1 MKYNNKSVAYIDDVP
16 LDDTVELIDDDIELD
31 PVNISKDDSIAIMGT
46 YNEGKNILNAA
57 KDIIAVI
64 GGVENTNKLNEKSIR
79 EIGTKVKSSKELAIY
94 TQEYDKAL
102 KNYEIGKMMM
112 NNAKEQMIDKLQ
124 QFIYYVIERR
134 FNTFKKYSKDLFQ
147 EGVIGILKGIDS
159 YNPQKGKP
167 TTYFYIYIL
176 HEMTEFINEN
186 INKTTSHYAANIVK
200 VKKAIGK
207 FEHAGREWNVK
218 DIAQETGISAE
229 TIIQSIKIMEC
240 SDELHYDSYDSPE
253 YLDNKMSQN
262 YLSPEEEYLKNEATE
277 TILKAIDNLP
287 EDERNVIK
295 LKYGFD
301 GGNGMSYKNIAN
313 ALGIQID
320 KAKKL
325 NSSALRH
332 LRNSKALGQ
341 NFKNLI
347 KEDRAINSKKLGVV
361 PITIGE
367 SIMEDIDQ
375 IPIDEL

>member
-31 PVNISKDDSIAIMGT
+31 PVNISKDDSIAIMET

-167 TTYFYIYIL
+167 TTYFYIYIQ
-176 HEMTEFINEN
+176 
-186 INKTTSHYAANIVK
+186 
-200 VKKAIGK
+200 IG
-207 FEHAGREWNVK
+207 
-218 DIAQETGISAE
+218 
-229 TIIQSIKIMEC
+229 
-240 SDELHYDSYDSPE
+240 
-253 YLDNKMSQN
+253 
-262 YLSPEEEYLKNEATE
+262 
-277 TILKAIDNLP
+277 
-287 EDERNVIK
+287 
-295 LKYGFD
+295 
-301 GGNGMSYKNIAN
+301 
-313 ALGIQID
+313 
-320 KAKKL
+320 
-325 NSSALRH
+325 
-332 LRNSKALGQ
+332 
-341 NFKNLI
+341 
-347 KEDRAINSKKLGVV
+347 RAHV
-361 PITIGE
+361 
-367 SIMEDIDQ
+367 
-375 IPIDEL
+375 

>member
-1 MKYNNKSVAYIDDVP
+1 MKYNNKSVAYIDDVQA
-16 LDDTVELIDDDIELD
+16 DATEELIDEEVEIELD
-31 PVNISKDDSIAIMGT
+31 PVDISKDDSIAIMET
-46 YNEGKNILNAA
+46 YNAGKKIQNAA

-64 GGVENTNKLNEKSIR
+64 GGIENTNKLNDKLIR
-79 EIGTKVKSSKELAIY
+79 EIGNKVKNDKELMIY
-94 TQEYDKAL
+94 LKEYNDAFR
-102 KNYEIGKMMM
+102 NYETGKEMM
-112 NNAKEQMIDKLQ
+112 NNAKEQMIDKLK

-207 FEHAGREWNVK
+207 FEHSGRDWTVK

-240 SDELHYDSYDSPE
+240 SDELHYDSVE
-253 YLDNKMSQN
+253 YLETKMSQN
-262 YLSPEEEYLKNEATE
+262 YLSPEEEYLKNETTD

-287 EDERNVIK
+287 EDEKNVIK

-313 ALGIQID
+313 SLGIQID

-332 LRNSKALGQ
+332 LRASKTLGQ

-361 PITIGE
+361 PIMVGE

-375 IPIDEL
+375 IPIDEI

>member
-31 PVNISKDDSIAIMGT
+31 PVNISKDDSIAIMET

-207 FEHAGREWNVK
+207 FE
-218 DIAQETGISAE
+218 Q
-229 TIIQSIKIMEC
+229 
-240 SDELHYDSYDSPE
+240 
-253 YLDNKMSQN
+253 
-262 YLSPEEEYLKNEATE
+262 
-277 TILKAIDNLP
+277 
-287 EDERNVIK
+287 
-295 LKYGFD
+295 
-301 GGNGMSYKNIAN
+301 
-313 ALGIQID
+313 
-320 KAKKL
+320 
-325 NSSALRH
+325 
-332 LRNSKALGQ
+332 
-341 NFKNLI
+341 
-347 KEDRAINSKKLGVV
+347 DRKSVV
-361 PITIGE
+361 
-367 SIMEDIDQ
+367 
-375 IPIDEL
+375 